1 MEKEVREQID
11 ELRKRISKCK
21 LAIEMAQSEI
31 EECEKTITLLSARAV
46 VDEVKKDLIPDLTL
60 YPWNETGTGTP
71 FPQQPVVTV
80 YSCPNMYP
88 VNSPNIFTDMSLTS
102 TINPISSEEVET

>member
-1 MEKEVREQID
+1 MEKEIKEQLE

-31 EECEKTITLLSARAV
+31 EECEETITLLSARAV

-60 YPWNETGTGTP
+60 YPWNGTGTP

-80 YSCPNMYP
+80 YCCPNGYP

-102 TINPISSEEVET
+102 AINPISSDEVET

>member
-1 MEKEVREQID
+1 MEKEVKEQLE

-60 YPWNETGTGTP
+60 YPWDKTGTP

-80 YSCPNMYP
+80 YSCPNGYP

-102 TINPISSEEVET
+102 AINPISSDEVET

>member
-1 MEKEVREQID
+1 MEKEVKEQLD
-11 ELRKRISKCK
+11 ELRKRVSRCK

-60 YPWNETGTGTP
+60 YPWNETGTQ

-80 YSCPNMYP
+80 YSCPNGYP
-88 VNSPNIFTDMSLTS
+88 VNNPNIFTDMSLTGS
-102 TINPISSEEVET
+102 INPISSDEVEI